1 MSQGGASRIPLEEA
15 IRFFIAHAFS
25 RVPAEIGQE
34 VQRQLLEQARPKEP
48 GLMWWAD
55 QALLVYEENGE
66 LVVERA
72 EVEGIVSKVRPYEL
86 PPA

>member
-1 MSQGGASRIPLEEA
+1 
-15 IRFFIAHAFS
+15 
-25 RVPAEIGQE
+25 
-34 VQRQLLEQARPKEP
+34 
-48 GLMWWAD
+48 MWWAD